1 MSWDKVYR
9 VRSYLRSSLWVIPFF
24 AISLELVATRVIHW
38 SDRALEWKFLD
49 FGADGA
55 QALFQA
61 VVSATLTFIVF
72 TFGSLLV
79 AIQVASSQLT
89 ARIIATT
96 LLRNPLVKYIVGLFI
111 FTFLFAVSAQ
121 GRGTTN
127 VHQFVAFVAAC
138 LGVLCFAMFFY
149 LIDYALRF
157 LRPISVLQHVGVD
170 GISVIDSVYPN
181 PGVGPD
187 AAAGKR
193 CTLGIPDRIVAHR
206 GTSEI

>member
-1 MSWDKVYR
+1 MAWDKIYR

-89 ARIIATT
+89 ARIIAAT
-96 LLRNPLVKYIVGLFI
+96 PL
-111 FTFLFAVSAQ
+111 
-121 GRGTTN
+121 TN
-127 VHQFVAFVAAC
+127 
-138 LGVLCFAMFFY
+138 G
-149 LIDYALRF
+149 
-157 LRPISVLQHVGVD
+157 
-170 GISVIDSVYPN
+170 
-181 PGVGPD
+181 
-187 AAAGKR
+187 AAADVPEHVVPSGLSGFGMAGR
-193 CTLGIPDRIVAHR
+193 LSPGAQISTDEP
-206 GTSEI
+206 